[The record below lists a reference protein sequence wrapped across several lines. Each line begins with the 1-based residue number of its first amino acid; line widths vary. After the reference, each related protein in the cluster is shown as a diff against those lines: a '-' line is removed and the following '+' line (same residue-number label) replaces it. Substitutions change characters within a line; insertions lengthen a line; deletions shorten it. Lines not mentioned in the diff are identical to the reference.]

1 MALAS
6 KHSHVLVSRTF
17 SKAYSLCFQRIGYMV
32 GNATLIEA
40 MDKLRDSYNVNGL
53 GQIAALATLEDLG
66 YYRKNFERV
75 IATREKFARELTAL
89 GFEVFPS
96 ATNFIFAKPPKFSAE
111 EWLEKLRANNILV
124 RWFKYPETRD
134 YLRITIGTEREMRVT
149 LQTIKFLLQ

>member
-1 MALAS
+1 
-6 KHSHVLVSRTF
+6 
-17 SKAYSLCFQRIGYMV
+17 LCFQRVGYMV
-32 GNATLIEA
+32 GNAALIEA

-53 GQIAALATLEDLG
+53 GQIAALATLDDLG

-75 IATREKFARELTAL
+75 IGTREKFARELTAL
-89 GFEVFPS
+89 GFEVLPS
-96 ATNFIFAKPPKFSAE
+96 ATNFIFAKTPKFSAE
-111 EWLEKLRANNILV
+111 EWLEKLRGNNILV

>member
-1 MALAS
+1 
-6 KHSHVLVSRTF
+6 
-17 SKAYSLCFQRIGYMV
+17 
-32 GNATLIEA
+32 

-75 IATREKFARELTAL
+75 IGTREKFSRELTAL
-89 GFEVFPS
+89 GFEVLPS
-96 ATNFIFAKPPKFSAE
+96 ATNFIFAKPPKFPAE
-111 EWLEKLRANNILV
+111 QWLEKLRANNVLV

-149 LQTIKFLLQ
+149 LQTIRFVLA